1 MGCPDSL
8 AAAVRNRP
16 VRVSQRSPPR
26 GKVRYRIGGVASAE
40 GVARARVGESATIE
54 RLQIELAAKQLVVDA
69 LMEGFLA
76 SDFPVVAGLRF
87 DVLYKPAAI
96 LERLG
101 GDWYDIFAL
110 PDGRVAFSLGDVCGR
125 GLGAAVKMAQ
135 AKQAIK
141 VAASLQI
148 NDPMPL
154 AVLEQTNKV
163 IFLNNHQ
170 VEFTTAIY
178 GVIDMASRKVTYASA
193 GHHPPILA
201 KLGEASRILPN
212 HGFPLGV
219 EVDLPALIKEHE
231 FIYESG
237 TLLVLYTD
245 GLVEFGHDVED
256 GVARLLKAARAAVTE
271 GARNPA
277 TFIVESV
284 LPEESA
290 YLDDVAVLTIY
301 FE

>member
-1 MGCPDSL
+1 
-8 AAAVRNRP
+8 
-16 VRVSQRSPPR
+16 
-26 GKVRYRIGGVASAE
+26 
-40 GVARARVGESATIE
+40 VGESATIE
-54 RLQIELAAKQLVVDA
+54 RLRIELAAKQAVVDA

-76 SDFPVVAGLRF
+76 ADFPVVAGLRF
-87 DVLYKPAAI
+87 DVLYRPAAV

-101 GDWYDIFAL
+101 GDWYDVFAL
-110 PDGRVAFSLGDVCGR
+110 PDGRVGFSLGDVCGR
-125 GLGAAVKMAQ
+125 GIGAAVKMAQ

-178 GVIDMASRKVTYASA
+178 GVIDLTNRKVTYASA
-193 GHHPPILA
+193 GHHPPVLA
-201 KLGEASRILPN
+201 KPGEPSRIMPN

-219 EVDLPALIKEHE
+219 EVDLPNLIKEHE
-231 FIYESG
+231 FNYESG
-237 TLLVLYTD
+237 TMLVLYTD
-245 GLVEFGHDVED
+245 GLVEFSHDVDEGED
-256 GVARLLKAARAAVTE
+256 RLLKAAATAVTE
-271 GARNPA
+271 GVQNPA
-277 TFIVESV
+277 RFIVESV
-284 LPEESA
+284 LPETEDV
-290 YLDDVAVLTIY
+290 DDVAVLTIY